1 MLVQPTVV
9 HWPVADP
16 EILRRSAFALVVL
29 PADSAADPLELIA
42 AGARAVV
49 AGEDEIGAARE
60 AVRAGGAYL
69 SPAVTIRHRAGSGP
83 APRLGP
89 REVETLLLLVAGLTH
104 RQAARQL
111 GLTEGTVSTYAKR
124 LRRKLGA
131 ANKAELARKATEL
144 GYVPT
149 VT

>member
-1 MLVQPTVV
+1 MPVEPTVV

-16 EILRRSAFALVVL
+16 EILRRAAFALVVL
-29 PADSAADPLELIA
+29 PADSVVDPLELIA

-49 AGEDEIGAARE
+49 ADQDEIGAAQE

-69 SPAVTIRHRAGSGP
+69 SPAVTARHRAAAGP
-83 APRLGP
+83 VPRLGP
-89 REVETLLLLVAGLTH
+89 REVETLRLLVAGLTH

-111 GLTEGTVSTYAKR
+111 GLTEETVSTYAKR

-144 GYVPT
+144 GYIPT
-149 VT
+149 VM